1 MILDNYTYKTIEFFL
16 YNYNYID
23 LMIKNI
29 IANKKD
35 CEYNQS
41 YTRYIKNK
49 SSSLEDQVIRNIDL
63 ERRIFRLNKWKKL
76 IKNIL
81 EGYKKSDDLKYSF
94 IFMKYFQK
102 DNNVEIENKLNI
114 TEQQRRNMKYE
125 IINHIRSCAIK
136 NNMLV
141 EEVNV
146 R

>member
-1 MILDNYTYKTIEFFL
+1 MLNNSTYKTIEFFL

-63 ERRIFRLNKWKKL
+63 ERRIFRMNKWKKL

-81 EGYKKSDDLKYSF
+81 EGYKESDDLKYSF

-102 DNNVEIENKLNI
+102 DNNMEIENKLKI

-136 NNMLV
+136 HNMLV

>member
-81 EGYKKSDDLKYSF
+81 EGYEKSDNMKYSF
-94 IFMKYFQK
+94 IFLKYFK
-102 DNNVEIENKLNI
+102 KENNTEIENKLNI
-114 TEQQRRNMKYE
+114 TEQQRKNMKYE

-136 NNMLV
+136 SNMLV

>member
-1 MILDNYTYKTIEFFL
+1 MLNNSTYKTIEFFL

-29 IANKKD
+29 IANKKE

-63 ERRIFRLNKWKKL
+63 ERRIFKMNKWKNL
-76 IKNIL
+76 IMNIL
-81 EGYKKSDDLKYSF
+81 EGYKKADNLKYSF
-94 IFMKYFQK
+94 IFLKYFQK
-102 DNNVEIENKLNI
+102 DNNTEIEKKLNI
-114 TEQQRRNMKYE
+114 TKQQRTNMKYE
-125 IINHIRSCAIK
+125 IINHICSCAIK
-136 NNMLV
+136 SNMLV
-141 EEVNV
+141 EEVNA

>member
-81 EGYKKSDDLKYSF
+81 EGYEKSDNMKYSF
-94 IFMKYFQK
+94 IFLKYFQK
-102 DNNVEIENKLNI
+102 ENNSEIESKLNI
-114 TEQQRRNMKYE
+114 TEQQRKNMKYE
-125 IINHIRSCAIK
+125 IIYHIRSCAIK
-136 NNMLV
+136 SNMLV
-141 EEVNV
+141 EGVNI
-146 R
+146 